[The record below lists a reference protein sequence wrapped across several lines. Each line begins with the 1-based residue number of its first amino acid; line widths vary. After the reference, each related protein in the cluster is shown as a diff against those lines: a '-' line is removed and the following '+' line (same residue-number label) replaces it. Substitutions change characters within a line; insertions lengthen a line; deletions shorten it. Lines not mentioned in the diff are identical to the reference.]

1 MPSCHLNNKSKHSLL
16 FPKKPP
22 YISPPWVSN
31 IYMCLP
37 CMITLSLSCDKLS
50 TLSVKR
56 NCLGYSWV
64 YKGYLHV
71 LYLDPQVSTLS
82 VSSKVLGNFQQVT
95 LPYTQAILKLIG
107 HVF

>member
-1 MPSCHLNNKSKHSLL
+1 
-16 FPKKPP
+16 
-22 YISPPWVSN
+22 
-31 IYMCLP
+31 
-37 CMITLSLSCDKLS
+37 MITLSLSCDKLS

-56 NCLGYSWV
+56 NCLGYSRV

-95 LPYTQAILKLIG
+95 LPYSQAILKLIG
-107 HVF
+107 HVFEK